1 MRCIYINTHAYYDRK
16 LTKKKEREREGMN
29 VLEFVSITCQAVN
42 LSACMDCF
50 RLSLEL
56 HPSHIVI
63 YTYIYI
69 YMYIYMNVRLCK
81 EEMIDKQLKCSEQ
94 LTICPIS

>member
-1 MRCIYINTHAYYDRK
+1 MMRYIYIHIHAYRDRK
-16 LTKKKEREREGMN
+16 LTKKKERMN

-42 LSACMDCF
+42 ASACMDCF

-56 HPSHIVI
+56 HPSHIHT

-69 YMYIYMNVRLCK
+69 
-81 EEMIDKQLKCSEQ
+81 
-94 LTICPIS
+94 